1 MILGFR
7 LLGLFLAALFFL
19 SIELD
24 LPSILPNL
32 CIKKSPYCFMIY
44 PLLELLVI
52 AVPRIESGLHAK
64 MRSSQIMM
72 QAAKPLK
79 M

>member
-19 SIELD
+19 SIEPD
-24 LPSILPNL
+24 LPSTPNL
-32 CIKKSPYCFMIY
+32 CIKKSLYCCMVCH
-44 PLLELLVI
+44 LLELVVI
-52 AVPRIESGLHAK
+52 AVPRIERKLHAK
-64 MRSSQIMM
+64 MRSSQSMM

-79 M
+79 I